1 MAVRCRPQA
10 PARGRGTIAGFQTA
24 VPVTSAP
31 AIETPDVAILGAGPA
46 GLMAADV
53 LSRAG
58 VAVDV
63 FDAMPSAGRKFLL
76 AGRGGLNL
84 THSEHLDAFIG
95 RFRQGDGDAG
105 AADAVA
111 GWLRE
116 FGPDA
121 VREWAAGLGVQ
132 TFVGT
137 SGRVF
142 PTEMKAA
149 PLLRAWLHRLRNPQA
164 PGAAPVRFHMRH
176 RWVGWTVDT
185 PDSIAAGACP
195 ESAGGTFCLET
206 LVGTVTVRSRAAV
219 LALGGASWP
228 RLGSDGAWA
237 PWLAQAG
244 AAVAPLLPANCG
256 FDVAPRGAP
265 VGATDVSAP
274 AAGDGVGWSP
284 YLAQRFAGQPLK
296 NVVLRF
302 ADSLG
307 RCFERRGEFVLT
319 ATGIEGS
326 LVYAASHLLRDEIA
340 RHGSATLHLNL
351 QPDRSPAQVLA
362 AVAHPRGSRSL
373 SSHLKSRLGLGRVH
387 LALLHE
393 RLSPEQLKSP
403 QAVAQAIGALPITLR
418 APRPVAEAISTA
430 GGVRLDALTDD
441 LELRGLPGVFCAGEM
456 LDWEAPTGGYLLT
469 ASLASGVCAARG
481 VLRRL
486 GSAPA

>member
-1 MAVRCRPQA
+1 MSSLPPDCVAV
-10 PARGRGTIAGFQTA
+10 I
-24 VPVTSAP
+24 
-31 AIETPDVAILGAGPA
+31 GAGPA
-46 GLMAADV
+46 GLMAAEV

-58 VAVDV
+58 VAVAV

-84 THSEHLDAFIG
+84 THSEALAPFIG
-95 RFRQGDGDAG
+95 RFRQGDGDESS
-105 AADAVA
+105 ADAVA
-111 GWLRE
+111 GWLRD

-121 VREWAAGLGVQ
+121 VRDWAAALGVQ

-149 PLLRAWLHRLRNPQA
+149 PLLRAWLHRLRSPQA
-164 PGAAPVRFHMRH
+164 PGAVAVRFFMRH
-176 RWVGWTVDT
+176 RWVGWAADT
-185 PDSIAAGACP
+185 PDSIAACAVPMGV
-195 ESAGGTFCLET
+195 SGTFCFET
-206 LVGTVTVRSRAAV
+206 PVGAMRVRPRAAV

-244 AAVAPLLPANCG
+244 AEVAPLLPANCG
-256 FDVAPRGAP
+256 FDVAPRGGP
-265 VGATDVSAP
+265 VDASASGAEE
-274 AAGDGVGWSP
+274 GVGWSP

-302 ADSLG
+302 ADSRG
-307 RCFERRGEFVLT
+307 RHFERRGEFVLT

-326 LVYAASHLLRDEIA
+326 LVPA
-340 RHGSATLHLNL
+340 RT
-351 QPDRSPAQVLA
+351 PEQVRA
-362 AVAHPRGSRSL
+362 EVAHPRGSRSL

-418 APRPVAEAISTA
+418 APRPLAEAISTA
-430 GGVRLDALTDD
+430 GGVRLDALTED
-441 LELRGLPGVFCAGEM
+441 LELRALPGVFCAGEM

-469 ASLASGVCAARG
+469 ASLASGVRAARG
-481 VLRRL
+481 ALGRL
-486 GSAPA
+486 AS